1 MKCGKT
7 HFVEVLSR
15 PELEITAEPETGRGL
30 ELDVRPLTFQK
41 VKATSLKNT
50 KAPKPDLIIADM
62 LKADIDLSA
71 RTLTPPFGKI

>member
-1 MKCGKT
+1 MKLSRLKMIEYSIQKIKQMKCGKT

-41 VKATSLKNT
+41 LK
-50 KAPKPDLIIADM
+50 L
-62 LKADIDLSA
+62 LV
-71 RTLTPPFGKI
+71 